1 MDFSVIKKEYGNTQ
15 VIRYTHLGN
24 TAVTIV
30 VIRNINGLPI
40 SLTVSVNPDYSHYLS
55 PSYLGIIVR
64 NAIQPGKY
72 KPVSDDYESDLL
84 F

>member
-1 MDFSVIKKEYGNTQ
+1 MDFSVIKKQHGNTQ

-30 VIRNINGLPI
+30 VIRNINGLVV
-40 SLTVSVNPDYSHYLS
+40 SLTVSVDPEYTHYVS
-55 PSYLGIIVR
+55 PMYLEIMVR

-72 KPVSDDYESDLL
+72 KVQSDDFDSEL
-84 F
+84 FF